1 MERLFKALAHKDRL
15 WIVQRVAANG
25 PTKQKDLALALGES
39 GRKRPNRGTMS
50 AWIKELADAGL
61 VEHDGQQD
69 SVRLTNDEQ
78 VGRLLTLA
86 SALTVAVTTKA
97 QEAAEARH
105 SELIRGITKAQND
118 HAAEG

>member
-1 MERLFKALAHKDRL
+1 
-15 WIVQRVAANG
+15 
-25 PTKQKDLALALGES
+25 
-39 GRKRPNRGTMS
+39 MS

-105 SELIRGITKAQND
+105 SELIGGITKAQND